1 MRYSFNFIGG
11 VTKYP
16 EKRLASKFL
25 LFHLIPNEEF
35 PDQIDEKI
43 FFQSLRGGYSIF
55 SKSDI
60 HAPEHGTNYPHFKI
74 FTLTEGFGVQK
85 QFFSFYF
92 KLDIHERETKI
103 LPICEADTR
112 TYFSGKGRFMVDR
125 EIKDLLGKE
134 SVSYKFYKQQMPL
147 SKSLLR
153 RMVIRKVD
161 KEIPSINPST
171 SQIRRI
177 RL

>member
-1 MRYSFNFIGG
+1 MRYNFNFIGG

-16 EKRLASKFL
+16 EKRLVSKFL
-25 LFHLIPNEEF
+25 LFHLIPNEEY

-43 FFQSLRGGYSIF
+43 FFQSLREGYSILPN
-55 SKSDI
+55 SDI
-60 HAPEHGTNYPHFKI
+60 FTVEHATNYPHFKI
-74 FTLTEGFGVQK
+74 FTLTEGFGMQK

-103 LPICEADTR
+103 LPICEADTK
-112 TYFSGKGRFMVDR
+112 TYFSGKGRFMGSKEVK
-125 EIKDLLGKE
+125 ELLGKE
-134 SVSYKFYKQQMPL
+134 SMSYRFYKQQMPL

-153 RMVIRKVD
+153 RMVIRE
-161 KEIPSINPST
+161 KEVSSISPST

>member
-1 MRYSFNFIGG
+1 LRYSFNFIGG

-16 EKRLASKFL
+16 EKRSVSKFL
-25 LFHLIPNEEF
+25 LFHLLPSFTTVGME
-35 PDQIDEKI
+35 EKI
-43 FFQSLRGGYSIF
+43 FFQSLREG
-55 SKSDI
+55 
-60 HAPEHGTNYPHFKI
+60 HAIVKKNEFFEAYDPYFKI
-74 FTLTEGFGVQK
+74 FTLTEGFGIQK

-103 LPICEADTR
+103 LPICEADTK
-112 TYFSGKGRFMVDR
+112 TYFSGKGRFMGDR
-125 EIKDLLGKE
+125 EIKELLGKE
-134 SVSYKFYKQQMPL
+134 SASYGFYKQQMPL

-153 RMVIRKVD
+153 RMVIRESD
-161 KEIPSINPST
+161 KGIPIISPAT